1 MKKLATLIGGI
12 VCLGIMSKPKTPEHP
27 RIINNYFIAKGSS
40 GGCSGGCG
48 GNCGCGKH

>member
-12 VCLGIMSKPKTPEHP
+12 VCLGIMNKPKTPERP
-27 RIINNYFIAKGSS
+27 RIVNNYFITKGGS